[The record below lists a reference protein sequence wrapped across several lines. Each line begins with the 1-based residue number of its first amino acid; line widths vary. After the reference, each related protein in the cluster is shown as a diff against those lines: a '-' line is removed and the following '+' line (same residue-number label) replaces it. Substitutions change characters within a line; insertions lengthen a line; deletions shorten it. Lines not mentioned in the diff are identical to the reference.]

1 MRRCASEELL
11 LMLAENELSEK
22 EARSLTGHA
31 ERCDRC
37 GRLLHDYR
45 RTLAQLPPS
54 EIQGPTPAEWAGVM
68 ATVRERVSK
77 RTVLFPVWARGTA
90 LAAAAAV
97 VLAIL
102 WQAGIFTG
110 PERAEMPELVQQEPV
125 PSGVAPRAVT
135 PGTTDVEEGLQERL
149 AEEPAGGVTDMW
161 AEDTETAGE
170 EELLAQE
177 PTSLSLA
184 SVEDDLLEL
193 DDWVVG
199 VGGSRDSD
207 FMLLYLTEEEEA
219 ALVKD
224 LENSPSI

>member
-37 GRLLHDYR
+37 GRLLHEYR

-110 PERAEMPELVQQEPV
+110 PERARMPELVQQEPV
-125 PSGVAPRAVT
+125 PSGVAPRDVT
-135 PGTTDVEEGLQERL
+135 PGTTDVEEGLQKRL

-161 AEDTETAGE
+161 AEDTETA
-170 EELLAQE
+170 
-177 PTSLSLA
+177 LSLA

-207 FMLLYLTEEEEA
+207 YMLLYLTEEEEA
-219 ALVKD
+219 TLVRD